1 MVEPE
6 GASPVLELGKES
18 LNVGCLHCRAE
29 SHARLHIP
37 STLTCSLPCHPTDVN
52 ECDLNPHI
60 CLHGDCENTKGSFVC
75 HCQQG
80 YVIRKGATGCSGE
93 LAVGGVVLVQGALGA
108 NSGVLGAAPS
118 LKAEHS
124 QTSFFQISTGGVL
137 C

>member
-18 LNVGCLHCRAE
+18 LNVGGLHCRAE

-75 HCQQG
+75 HCQRG

-93 LAVGGVVLVQGALGA
+93 LAVGGVVLVQGA
-108 NSGVLGAAPS
+108 PR
-118 LKAEHS
+118 S
-124 QTSFFQISTGGVL
+124 QLRGPGGRPIPQG
-137 C
+137 